1 MRGSKIRLAF
11 GAAAV
16 AVVLAVAGCSKTTET
31 FNDAPINSKN
41 DLPADVYSMPDG
53 FSNVAS
59 KCDGKGHRIFVAY
72 HGDSAYAAIAVIDDV
87 ACGK

>member
-1 MRGSKIRLAF
+1 MIRRLRL
-11 GAAAV
+11 AAV
-16 AVVLAVAGCSKTTET
+16 ALVAAGALALAGCSKATEV

-72 HGDSAYAAIAVIDDV
+72 HGDSAYAAIAVIDD
-87 ACGK
+87 ATCAK

>member
-1 MRGSKIRLAF
+1 MRGRKIRLAL
-11 GAAAV
+11 AAV
-16 AVVLAVAGCSKTTET
+16 AVAAVLAAVGCSKATET
-31 FNDAPINSKN
+31 FNDAPVNSKN

-72 HGDSAYAAIAVIDDV
+72 HGDSAYAAIAVIDDA